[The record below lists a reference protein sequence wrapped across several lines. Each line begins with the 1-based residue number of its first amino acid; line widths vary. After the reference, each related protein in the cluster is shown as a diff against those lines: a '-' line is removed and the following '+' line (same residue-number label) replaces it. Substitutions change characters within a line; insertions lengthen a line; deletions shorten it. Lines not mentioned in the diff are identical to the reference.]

1 MAEVVKSAAEMRDQ
15 LVSKASTDAQFRAR
29 LLSDPDTAIK
39 EELGVT
45 IPAGFTVK
53 VHENAADMGHLVIP
67 APAELSEEELQLAA
81 AAWGGPNDQP
91 LVLDW
96 G

>member
-1 MAEVVKSAAEMRDQ
+1 MAEVTSAGEMRDH
-15 LVSKASTDAQFRAR
+15 LVSKASTDAQFRAQ

-39 EELGVT
+39 EELGVK
-45 IPAGFTVK
+45 IPAGFTVR
-53 VHENAADMGHLVIP
+53 VHEDAADTGHLVLP
-67 APAELSEEELQLAA
+67 PSAELGAEELQHAA
-81 AAWGGPNDQP
+81 AGFFGGPDDPP